1 MTFWVQVNSAP
12 SVSLLAPSGKRR
24 AVALGEVAHREPWQA
39 KIGLWEKAQVDGV
52 PVQADVFQLPALM
65 SVFPG
70 VTEGVA
76 FHGLDHVILEG
87 AARIE
92 GSQPPVQLEKKLK

>member
-1 MTFWVQVNSAP
+1 M
-12 SVSLLAPSGKRR
+12 
-24 AVALGEVAHREPWQA
+24 ALGEVAHREPWQA

-76 FHGLDHVILEG
+76 FHGLDHVILQVQRAQAEG
-87 AARIE
+87 QRPRDGIQHVVGQVE
-92 GSQPPVQLEKKLK
+92 KLQLLQRLHLAIL